1 MIDADSFYAKMPKKE
16 PPRSGRAGARSGFPA
31 PELPPATVSRDV
43 DAADEAADGGEELS
57 AQERDEQRR
66 QREADMAER
75 MYGDLP
81 SGDGVR
87 YDEPELTSPNEF
99 SLEVPDDLRANL
111 GEGEAQQITSAF
123 IEAGVGRTMAND
135 LVRQG
140 IEASRRGLLSDA
152 QIEQRNADGMQVL
165 EQRWGDR
172 TAEKLQLAKGMIDEA
187 SQRWPGLKNY
197 LNATGLGSDPKL
209 IQQLVA
215 RAERRP

>member
-87 YDEPELTSPNEF
+87 YDEPELTSPQEF
-99 SLEVPDDLRANL
+99 SLEVPDALAANL

-140 IEASRRGLLSDA
+140 IEASRRGPLSV
-152 QIEQRNADGMQVL
+152 EQVERKNADGMAAL
-165 EQRWGDR
+165 TAKWGDR
-172 TAEKLQLAKGMIDEA
+172 AGEKLELARGMIREA
-187 SQRWPGLKNY
+187 EAKWPGVKAY